1 MAMKLDYDRN
11 NPVVGFEEQDLERC
25 LKVEE
30 EFMPRKGYA
39 QSKEVILRTIAVKVI
54 LENSRCYNFNA
65 FVPYLALVCFDRF
78 ISKNRLPNV
87 LDRVRDEV
95 VLVANCCLMIAYK
108 TRPDTFDV
116 LHFLVKTKMIKHE
129 RHILTVELV
138 ILNAL
143 KWNLEVTAISFVN
156 MVIPRI
162 PGAENIKRRV
172 VNEIIIQVQGGITFI
187 TKFRPSVIA
196 AAAIITACRRTLRE
210 MQPIC
215 YNWIVDTKFVNKVDL
230 EACFAKLLQMCIEKE
245 IIMVTDRKA
254 SQSPRVRAAS
264 RSPTKEPKLH
274 ISDTDAE
281 RIFERRHG
289 KEPRLGSSD
298 ADTDRKFERRPGK
311 EPMSLSKT
319 KNKAVAIPENKIDD
333 SELDVE
339 MNFKLKWM
347 LWITNPEEIEIDSP
361 RFRPVAAAT
370 TPLISF
376 PAALVANRSLM
387 NAWKM
392 RHRTLRV
399 LEFVA
404 KTDMI
409 EQQKP
414 HAKWSSEAEGSSR
427 PKGSSQIGGSSQ
439 TGGSFR
445 AGGSSQAG
453 GSSSSESGK
462 EPLLQETSE
471 TKDTEVDSETKQRYD
486 IEPPKETSGTKDTEV
501 DPETGQRHCKEP
513 PQETSETKDAEVEPK
528 TQLRHEKEPRQETSA
543 TKATIQKLNKGPK
556 KSNCGKL

>member
-30 EFMPRKGYA
+30 ESMPRKGYA
-39 QSKEVILRTIAVKVI
+39 QSKEVILRTIAVRAI
-54 LENSRCYNFNA
+54 HENSRCDNFNA

-172 VNEIIIQVQGGITFI
+172 VNEIIIQVQG
-187 TKFRPSVIA
+187 
-196 AAAIITACRRTLRE
+196 AIITACRRTLRE

-245 IIMVTDRKA
+245 IIMLTDRKA

-289 KEPRLGSSD
+289 KEPKLGSSD
-298 ADTDRKFERRPGK
+298 SDTDTDRKFERRPGK
-311 EPMSLSKT
+311 EPMSMSKT
-319 KNKAVAIPENKIDD
+319 KNKAVAVPENKIDD
-333 SELDVE
+333 SELDDE

-361 RFRPVAAAT
+361 RFLPVAAAT
-370 TPLISF
+370 TPLIAF
-376 PAALVANRSLM
+376 PV
-387 NAWKM
+387 
-392 RHRTLRV
+392 
-399 LEFVA
+399 
-404 KTDMI
+404 I
-409 EQQKP
+409 
-414 HAKWSSEAEGSSR
+414 
-427 PKGSSQIGGSSQ
+427 
-439 TGGSFR
+439 
-445 AGGSSQAG
+445 
-453 GSSSSESGK
+453 
-462 EPLLQETSE
+462 PLKFQ
-471 TKDTEVDSETKQRYD
+471 
-486 IEPPKETSGTKDTEV
+486 
-501 DPETGQRHCKEP
+501 
-513 PQETSETKDAEVEPK
+513 
-528 TQLRHEKEPRQETSA
+528 
-543 TKATIQKLNKGPK
+543 
-556 KSNCGKL
+556 

>member
-30 EFMPRKGYA
+30 EFMPRKA
-39 QSKEVILRTIAVKVI
+39 MLR
-54 LENSRCYNFNA
+54 
-65 FVPYLALVCFDRF
+65 
-78 ISKNRLPNV
+78 NV
-87 LDRVRDEV
+87 LDGVRDEV

-172 VNEIIIQVQGGITFI
+172 VNEIIIQVQGDITFI

-230 EACFAKLLQMCIEKE
+230 EVCFAKVLQMCMEKE

-264 RSPTKEPKLH
+264 RSPKKEPKLH

-289 KEPRLGSSD
+289 KEQKLGSSDADTDRKVERRHGKEPKLGSSD

-311 EPMSLSKT
+311 EPMSMSKT
-319 KNKAVAIPENKIDD
+319 KNKAVAVPENKIND
-333 SELDVE
+333 SELDDE

-376 PAALVANRSLM
+376 PVIAL
-387 NAWKM
+387 K
-392 RHRTLRV
+392 
-399 LEFVA
+399 F
-404 KTDMI
+404 
-409 EQQKP
+409 Q
-414 HAKWSSEAEGSSR
+414 
-427 PKGSSQIGGSSQ
+427 
-439 TGGSFR
+439 
-445 AGGSSQAG
+445 
-453 GSSSSESGK
+453 
-462 EPLLQETSE
+462 
-471 TKDTEVDSETKQRYD
+471 
-486 IEPPKETSGTKDTEV
+486 
-501 DPETGQRHCKEP
+501 
-513 PQETSETKDAEVEPK
+513 
-528 TQLRHEKEPRQETSA
+528 
-543 TKATIQKLNKGPK
+543 
-556 KSNCGKL
+556 